1 MDLDDGVRRRR
12 GRELED
18 AILTA
23 AWDQLLQGGYGNFT
37 IDAVADRADTSRSV
51 VYRRWPDRIALVEAA
66 VTFGLQQ
73 DRPSAPDTGS
83 LRGDMIEMLRRV
95 VAARR
100 EIAPLVSVFI
110 GAYFSDSGHS
120 FADLRRRAFGEG
132 VSATMTEIFERAAAR
147 GELDPA
153 RLTPRVQTVATDL
166 LRHDMLM
173 TLRPSRDED
182 LAAIVDEIF
191 LPLVSPL

>member
-1 MDLDDGVRRRR
+1 MDLEEGTRRRR
-12 GRELED
+12 GHELEN
-18 AILTA
+18 AILSA
-23 AWDQLLQGGYGNFT
+23 AWDQLLQGGYGSFT
-37 IDAVADRADTSRSV
+37 IDAVAERAGTSRSV

-66 VTFGLQQ
+66 VTFGLQK
-73 DRPSAPDTGS
+73 DRPTAPDTGS
-83 LRGDMIEMLRRV
+83 LREDMLEMLRRAV
-95 VAARR
+95 MARR

-132 VSATMTEIFERAAAR
+132 VSAAMREIFDRAVAR

-166 LRHDMLM
+166 LRHDVIM
-173 TLRPSRDED
+173 TLRSPRDED
-182 LAAIVDEIF
+182 LVAIVDEIF
-191 LPLVSPL
+191 LPLVSPR